1 MLLGVRN
8 RVLVDGPRSRLG
20 HVVAG
25 RGALNPTPICLSM
38 SEMNKMSMGCHWTGE
53 VLSHTRTAAVCLRK
67 RCLLDPQMLWVP
79 FSQWTCEGGH
89 SASTPSIEGPSY
101 LPMTCR

>member
-1 MLLGVRN
+1 MSVPASLSMAQGEAV
-8 RVLVDGPRSRLG
+8 G

-25 RGALNPTPICLSM
+25 RGALDPTPICLSM

-67 RCLLDPQMLWVP
+67 RCLLDPPMLWVP
-79 FSQWTCEGGH
+79 FSDGPAKGFIQRPLR
-89 SASTPSIEGPSY
+89 ASKD
-101 LPMTCR
+101 LLTCR